1 MAKKAGTAPVKKDPM
16 ADEIKLGDAHPDHDL
31 HLCHIVGLRNMK
43 TAGKLSKDA
52 QYICIICG
60 RAAKDRRN
68 LCEPAK
74 I

>member
-1 MAKKAGTAPVKKDPM
+1 MAKKDRTGVVEKEPK

-43 TAGKLSKDA
+43 TAARLSKGA
-52 QYICIICG
+52 QHICIICG